1 MSTSLAPKWAQHLA
15 PGVVRV
21 LFFTVACAAALSLRA
36 GTTLEGGVLTF
47 DTSDGKSLSL
57 QYANGTIVIFR

>member
-21 LFFTVACAAALSLRA
+21 LFFTVACAAALSLRQLA
-36 GTTLEGGVLTF
+36 QAKKLPT
-47 DTSDGKSLSL
+47 
-57 QYANGTIVIFR
+57 NN